1 MSTVSEEKHS
11 HPLSSV
17 PGFRSDH
24 PGIQIGTYVSH
35 STSDEELTLLQQ
47 LDVKWAMLIIDEPE
61 LHTAAYYK
69 RCQDR
74 LAPYGLQIYRI
85 ATGQPWGRSYGN
97 HSTAM
102 VEPCSNLRE
111 TLG

>member
-47 LDVKWAMLIIDEPE
+47 LDVKWAM
-61 LHTAAYYK
+61 
-69 RCQDR
+69 
-74 LAPYGLQIYRI
+74 
-85 ATGQPWGRSYGN
+85 
-97 HSTAM
+97 
-102 VEPCSNLRE
+102 
-111 TLG
+111 